1 MKKIVLYGVL
11 LNFIFLSVSFAKDK
25 DHEEAPIIKR
35 EKIQVIKYKKKTRID
50 FTELSLHGDL
60 KRPSGFLILKR
71 KGVEF
76 SGLINLR
83 KDFDEKLYD
92 SVNFIK

>member
-1 MKKIVLYGVL
+1 MKIIIVTLL
-11 LNFIFLSVSFAKDK
+11 FLNFIFVSGSFGADK
-25 DHEEAPIIKR
+25 NSEEAPIIKK

-50 FTELSLHGDL
+50 FTELSIQGEL

>member
-1 MKKIVLYGVL
+1 MKKIIVYGVL
-11 LNFIFLSVSFAKDK
+11 FSFIFVSGIFAATKDS
-25 DHEEAPIIKR
+25 EEAPIIKR

-50 FTELSLHGDL
+50 FTELSIQGDL

-83 KDFDEKLYD
+83 KDFDDKLYD